1 MDGILNIFQ
10 ILSEVDAIQLPK
22 YLNAL
27 VEHQSF
33 RQKVSVC
40 VYNLLIDGTR
50 NHIIVI
56 LIVTEYKILI
66 RRRVN

>member
-33 RQKVSVC
+33 RQKVSLFTIAI
-40 VYNLLIDGTR
+40 YDGTLLYSKKNSVQR
-50 NHIIVI
+50 FFHRPRAN
-56 LIVTEYKILI
+56 
-66 RRRVN
+66 

>member
-22 YLNAL
+22 YLSSL

-33 RQKVSVC
+33 QEKVSV
-40 VYNLLIDGTR
+40 YNLIFSVYHGLR
-50 NHIIVI
+50 YHFHS
-56 LIVTEYKILI
+56 KK
-66 RRRVN
+66 RRTKYTKFSI